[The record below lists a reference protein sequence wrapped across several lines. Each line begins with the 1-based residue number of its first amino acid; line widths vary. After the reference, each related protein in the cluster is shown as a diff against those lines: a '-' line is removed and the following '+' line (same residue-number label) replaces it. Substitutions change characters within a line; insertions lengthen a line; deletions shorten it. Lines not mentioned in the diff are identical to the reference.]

1 MNIELTDNNIG
12 QHEGCE
18 FDRNHIAPLFT
29 IANESIEE
37 LCRNHKSLLVFPN
50 TIEDTKDKIEKE
62 CIFKLENTK
71 NINRVRITTGNMM
84 GFIGINDLKIRIK
97 SRFDNGR
104 DDYFLQYMLQRVMSF
119 NLFNLHH
126 HNEKE
131 SIFDFLLFMFPA
143 LLKLALR
150 QGIYR
155 EYQNFR
161 HNNTK
166 IKGTI
171 DVNKHIIKNVP
182 FMGKVAYSTRE
193 YVQDNDIT
201 QLIRHTIEF
210 INTQTNGKVVLEVDA
225 ETKDN
230 VSRIIQVT
238 PSYNKQ
244 ARQNVIYNN
253 LKAKIHPYYTGYV
266 ALQNLCL
273 QILKAERVR
282 YGKEENE
289 LSGILF
295 DGAWLWEEYVYT
307 IIKDAHFIHA
317 ENKTKKNFIYVFSDN
332 SVKRYPDFYI
342 KNDIV
347 LDAKY
352 KRMKKQNRISAV
364 KREDINQIITY
375 IDIVNAKIG
384 GFIAP
389 FQNKKST
396 VVSAYL
402 NHNGVP
408 VYIFGLE
415 ISKNT
420 NSYEAFCEDMKR
432 QEQVF
437 RERLI
442 TAWKGDVAMP

>member
-1 MNIELTDNNIG
+1 
-12 QHEGCE
+12 
-18 FDRNHIAPLFT
+18 
-29 IANESIEE
+29 
-37 LCRNHKSLLVFPN
+37 
-50 TIEDTKDKIEKE
+50 
-62 CIFKLENTK
+62 
-71 NINRVRITTGNMM
+71 
-84 GFIGINDLKIRIK
+84 
-97 SRFDNGR
+97 
-104 DDYFLQYMLQRVMSF
+104 
-119 NLFNLHH
+119 
-126 HNEKE
+126 
-131 SIFDFLLFMFPA
+131 MFPA

-150 QGIYR
+150 QGVYR

-161 HNNTK
+161 YNNTK

-273 QILKAERVR
+273 LILKAERVR

-307 IIKDAHFIHA
+307 IIKDAQFIHA

-332 SVKRYPDFYI
+332 TVKRYPDFYI

-352 KRMKKQNRISAV
+352 KRMEKQNGISAV

-389 FQNKKST
+389 CQNEKNT
-396 VVSAYL
+396 VVSANL

-432 QEQVF
+432 QEQAF